1 MVFERLLESLRQLR
15 GTPLTAFVL
24 SGGGNLGAVQVGML
38 RALVEHE
45 IEPDLIVGCS
55 VGAVNGAAFAAEPDL
70 DGVRR
75 LERIWTRMA
84 DGDPDIM
91 PNRRFMP
98 IAVQMGRRGHSVYT
112 QDRLRQLLEDELT
125 ARSFDDLSIP
135 FACIATDLDRAS
147 EYWFDDGELV
157 PALLASSALPGL
169 YPPVSVNGR
178 RLFDGGVVNEV
189 PIHRATDLGA
199 TTIYLLHVGHL
210 DDRAMDDADR
220 PFDVLAH
227 AYWTAR
233 ANRLDD
239 ELSRLPSTVTLHRLP
254 AGLVPK
260 LRFDDFSEGRALM
273 DQAHRASFAA
283 LSAAQ
288 DSA

>member
-1 MVFERLLESLRQLR
+1 MVFERLLDSLRQLR
-15 GTPLTAFVL
+15 GAPLTAFVL

-45 IEPDLIVGCS
+45 IKPDLIVGCS
-55 VGAVNGAAFAAEPDL
+55 VGAINGASFAARPDL
-70 DGVRR
+70 EGVRR

-98 IAVQMGRRGHSVYT
+98 VAVQMGRKGSSVYT
-112 QDRLRQLLEDELT
+112 QDRLRQLIEDEMI
-125 ARSFDDLSIP
+125 ARSFADLEVP
-135 FACIATDLDRAS
+135 FACIATDLDQAS
-147 EYWFDDGELV
+147 EYWFDDGELI
-157 PALLASSALPGL
+157 PALLASSALPGVF
-169 YPPVSVNGR
+169 PPVTLDGR

-189 PIHRATDLGA
+189 PVHRAVALGA

-239 ELSRLPSTVTLHRLP
+239 ELSRLPSNVVLHRLP
-254 AGLVPK
+254 AGEIPR
-260 LRFDDFSEGRALM
+260 LRFDDFSKGRELM
-273 DQAHRASFAA
+273 DRAHLSSFAS
-283 LSAAQ
+283 LSLRSP
-288 DSA
+288 D